1 MMNSRMAQRRLSL
14 ACACFIRDKSIAVAS
29 RYMTFFLALFP
40 MASLG
45 CACGCGV
52 FDVGTAAMF
61 PQHSGAMAY
70 VEYDYMDQ
78 NKNWSSTSRAP
89 TQDNDDRRIG
99 TSFLN
104 VGLQYQLD
112 RRWGLSV
119 EVPYW
124 QRLFKS
130 LDSDTGDIMNV
141 SHGAV
146 GDIRI
151 KGRYTGFSEDMST
164 GLTFGLKL
172 PTGDTHFSG
181 FDPDT
186 SIGSG
191 STDFLLGAY
200 HQGNLSQDHDWR
212 YFVQAQLQEV
222 VSNRAIYRPGS
233 EIVTTTGV
241 YYEGWQLSPNA
252 KIAPVLQLNATY
264 RGHDGGLEGRPQD
277 SGYTR
282 LMVAPG
288 MQMDVGRVSMFIDVG
303 LPMRTNVSGDQ
314 LVSSHFWRVNLSYHF
329 KG

>member
-1 MMNSRMAQRRLSL
+1 MMSVFVAQRRGLH
-14 ACACFIRDKSIAVAS
+14 ACSWSMPRALIAIV
-29 RYMTFFLALFP
+29 TFFIAFSLVLLP
-40 MASLG
+40 MESFA

-78 NKNWSSTSRAP
+78 NKNWSGTSRAP

-104 VGLQYQLD
+104 AGLQYQFN
-112 RRWGLSV
+112 RRWGMTV

-124 QRLFKS
+124 QRNFKS
-130 LDSDTGDIMNV
+130 VDSVTGDIV
-141 SHGAV
+141 SVNHGAV

-151 KGRYTGFSEDMST
+151 KGRFTGFSPDMST

-172 PTGDTHFSG
+172 PTGDTHYSG

-191 STDFLLGAY
+191 STDLLLGAY
-200 HQGNLSQDHDWR
+200 HQGNLTADHEWR
-212 YFVQAQLQEV
+212 YFAQAQVQEV
-222 VSNRAIYRPGS
+222 VAHRAIYRPGS
-233 EIVTTTGV
+233 EIVATTGI
-241 YYEGWQLSPNA
+241 YYEGWQLSPNI

-264 RGHDGGLEGRPQD
+264 RSHDGGSEGHPED

-288 MQMDVGRVSMFIDVG
+288 MQMDVGHVSVFIDVG
-303 LPMRTNVSGDQ
+303 LPMHTNVSGNQ
-314 LVSSHFWRVNLSYHF
+314 LVSSRFWRGNLSYHF
-329 KG
+329 